1 MESGGNWNSFVS
13 NAYILK
19 PMYKLKI
26 DISFLD
32 TLENPLLKWC
42 FLNKYIYILIQ
53 SSNHSYFFYT
63 SHQTQA
69 SNKIFFS
76 ISLIT
81 KFLCHCCQKCASI
94 IFYNITA
101 MVLKDKIIKD
111 FLLFHHSYF
120 VWMMILVIGCV
131 ILPWHNDIKKFI
143 ILSLR
148 AIAVILKNDRCKFLT
163 AVT

>member
-13 NAYILK
+13 NAYTIHLCINW
-19 PMYKLKI
+19 KLTFL
-26 DISFLD
+26 FLD
-32 TLENPLLKWC
+32 TLENHLLKWC
-42 FLNKYIYILIQ
+42 FLNKYIYYILIQ

-76 ISLIT
+76 ISLII

-131 ILPWHNDIKKFI
+131 ILPRHNEIKKFVI
-143 ILSLR
+143 SSLR
-148 AIAVILKNDRCKFLT
+148 AIAVLLIKC
-163 AVT
+163 

>member
-1 MESGGNWNSFVS
+1 MKFVCVECIYVYLNLCINW
-13 NAYILK
+13 
-19 PMYKLKI
+19 KLTFL
-26 DISFLD
+26 FLD

-63 SHQTQA
+63 SHQTQP